1 MITGET
7 TVQIQV
13 ADYLTLQ
20 YPSIIFHSDF
30 GSGVKLNKIQA
41 ALQKRLNGGR
51 KSYPDM
57 FIAEPIYVY
66 SDDKT
71 PLFQSYKK
79 RWGGDLENDDFYD
92 TEWLELY
99 ALHYM
104 HPLSGLYLELKK
116 DGTKLI
122 RDKDA
127 RKILKGETKLRK
139 QGDWWDLHTEE
150 QALMLEQLRQRG
162 YCAEFAVGF
171 DEAKK
176 IIDEYLKGY
185 KNEKVEF

>member
-57 FIAEPIYVY
+57 FIAQAVEARPIFDKVY
-66 SDDKT
+66 WNNITRDWDC
-71 PLFQSYKK
+71 F
-79 RWGGDLENDDFYD
+79 F
-92 TEWLELY
+92 
-99 ALHYM
+99 
-104 HPLSGLYLELKK
+104 GLYLELKK
-116 DGTKLI
+116 NGTKLI

-139 QGDWWDLHTEE
+139 KGDWWDLHTEE
-150 QALMLEQLRQRG
+150 QALMLEELRQRG

>member
-13 ADYLTLQ
+13 ADYLVRQ
-20 YPSIIFHSDF
+20 YSNILFHSDF
-30 GSGVKLNKIQA
+30 GSGVKLNKIQST
-41 ALQKRLNGGR
+41 LQKRLNGGR

-57 FIAEPIYVY
+57 FIAQPAKHWVE
-66 SDDKT
+66 DGD
-71 PLFQSYKK
+71 
-79 RWGGDLENDDFYD
+79 GGCHIQQ
-92 TEWLELY
+92 
-99 ALHYM
+99 AH
-104 HPLSGLYLELKK
+104 GLYLELKK
-116 DGTKLI
+116 DGTKLV

-127 RKILKGETKLRK
+127 RKILKGDFKLRK
-139 QGDWWDLHTEE
+139 KGDWWDLHTEE

-176 IIDEYLKGY
+176 IIDEYLGGR
-185 KNEKVEF
+185 

>member
-13 ADYLTLQ
+13 ADYLVQQ
-20 YPSIIFHSDF
+20 YPNILFHSDF
-30 GSGVKLNKIQA
+30 GSGAKLNKIQT

-57 FIAEPIYVY
+57 FIAQPTKHWVE
-66 SDDKT
+66 DK
-71 PLFQSYKK
+71 
-79 RWGGDLENDDFYD
+79 GGGCHIQQ
-92 TEWLELY
+92 
-99 ALHYM
+99 AH
-104 HPLSGLYLELKK
+104 GLYIELKK

-127 RKILKGETKLRK
+127 RKILKGESKLRK
-139 QGDWWDLHTEE
+139 KGDWWDLHTEE
-150 QALMLEQLRQRG
+150 QALMLEELRQRG